1 MSFGATRGELT
12 SALDWLVEAGVDTLV
27 GDTVH
32 AWLAPAG
39 PRQASTDDARPRNDR
54 GAAPQL
60 ASAGAPPAALA
71 IGVDSLPALIA
82 AITDFKPGA
91 LVDAGVAASGVMLM
105 GDVPSPEDFGAGAL
119 FTGDIGRLLDGMLAS
134 IGRDRAAAYLTNAGY
149 WPDGTDSDRI
159 PRAAGAA
166 GAAACDP
173 CAGRGRDRGAVRTG
187 GRYQPAARPVAD
199 RANRWQRRR
208 GAADVPPELP
218 APPSRAQGAGVGG
231 PACVPPGDRRMIGV
245 LLAGALLAVPAAPA
259 EPDPSTIT
267 VTGVRGDGI
276 TAAQRR
282 VPTQLGA
289 AQRAGYR
296 QVFLDIDAGR
306 IGAAEAGLA
315 ALGDGPLHGTAQA
328 QIWLARGSG
337 RVPPDALAAWLE
349 THLDLPQA
357 PVLAGRL
364 GAQQAAFAFPA
375 SRTLRTVTYKPAMAP
390 RSSAAQ
396 SAADVELGTALRPL
410 LAADR
415 NAEAEAVWLRLRTGC
430 TADVAAEWAERT
442 AWSYYGAG
450 DDASAVRMGRAAAQG
465 SGEWAALGRWVAG
478 LAGFRANDFA
488 AAAADFDAVG
498 NAYAGDDLRAAAAFW
513 SSRAWLAAG
522 RPDLVTPRLEAA
534 AARRTT
540 FYGLLAART
549 LGLASTL
556 DWVEPDFI
564 TADWNTLAKIAG
576 AHRAA
581 ALVEIGQLGLAD
593 RELKYLAAT
602 TDSTAY
608 EPLLRLAAKL
618 NLPATQYWLAQ
629 HPPLGADA
637 PLSAR
642 YPAPEWAPVRGWR
655 VDRALVFAH
664 ALQESNF
671 ITRATSR
678 TGARGIMQIMPGT
691 AAIVK
696 KQLGDTGGPPL
707 EPGDPSFNIELGQS
721 YLEYLRDTPWTAGLL
736 PKVVAAYN
744 AGPGS
749 VQKWNATLRDNADPL
764 LFIESIPFRETR
776 HYVEV
781 VLRNYWMYQL
791 RDGKRPPSID
801 ALARNLW
808 PKFPG
813 MVGQDGVRIAP
824 TYIAPALPAS
834 VAMPDRQPL
843 GTTGPAPT
851 VSSN

>member
-1 MSFGATRGELT
+1 M
-12 SALDWLVEAGVDTLV
+12 
-27 GDTVH
+27 
-32 AWLAPAG
+32 
-39 PRQASTDDARPRNDR
+39 N
-54 GAAPQL
+54 
-60 ASAGAPPAALA
+60 
-71 IGVDSLPALIA
+71 
-82 AITDFKPGA
+82 
-91 LVDAGVAASGVMLM
+91 
-105 GDVPSPEDFGAGAL
+105 
-119 FTGDIGRLLDGMLAS
+119 
-134 IGRDRAAAYLTNAGY
+134 
-149 WPDGTDSDRI
+149 
-159 PRAAGAA
+159 
-166 GAAACDP
+166 
-173 CAGRGRDRGAVRTG
+173 
-187 GRYQPAARPVAD
+187 
-199 RANRWQRRR
+199 
-208 GAADVPPELP
+208 
-218 APPSRAQGAGVGG
+218 
-231 PACVPPGDRRMIGV
+231 V
-245 LLAGALLAVPAAPA
+245 LLVAALLAAPAAA
-259 EPDPSTIT
+259 ADAPDPATIT
-267 VTGVRGDGI
+267 VTGIRGDGI

-282 VPTQLGA
+282 VPLQLA
-289 AQRAGYR
+289 PAQRAAYR

-306 IGAAEAGLA
+306 LSAAEAGLA
-315 ALGDGPLHGTAQA
+315 ALEAGPLHGTAQA
-328 QIWLARGSG
+328 QLWLARGAARQST
-337 RVPPDALAAWLE
+337 DILAAWVE
-349 THLDLPQA
+349 AHLDLPQA
-357 PVLAGRL
+357 PVLAARL
-364 GAQQAAFAFPA
+364 GPQPAPFAFPL

-390 RSSAAQ
+390 RSSFALT
-396 SAADVELGTALRPL
+396 AADTGLAATLRPML
-410 LAADR
+410 LADR
-415 NAEAEAVWLRLRTGC
+415 NAEAEAEWARLHGGC
-430 TADVAAEWAERT
+430 APDVAAEWAERT

-450 DDASAVRMGRAAAQG
+450 DDAAAVRMGRAAAQG

-478 LAGFRANDFA
+478 LANFRAAEFA
-488 AAAADFDAVG
+488 AAATDFDSL
-498 NAYAGDDLRAAAAFW
+498 NKAYASDDLIAAEAFW

-522 RPDLVTPRLEAA
+522 RPDLAAPRLEAA

-540 FYGLLAART
+540 FYGLLAARV
-549 LGLASTL
+549 LGLSAAL
-556 DWVEPDFI
+556 DWTEPDFI

-696 KQLGDTGGPPL
+696 KQLGDIGGPPL

-801 ALARNLW
+801 ALAANLW

-813 MVGQDGVRIAP
+813 MVGQDGVKIVP
-824 TYIAPALPAS
+824 SYVAPALPLPVPAGLPLP
-834 VAMPDRQPL
+834 VTPAAANDR
-843 GTTGPAPT
+843 GKPAQG
-851 VSSN
+851 